1 MPAREGRT
9 HYDVLGVARDASATE
24 IRRAF
29 QRLTLEHHPD
39 RNRDDP
45 TAGARMAEIN
55 AAYGVLRDQRRR
67 RAYDASLSPQATS
80 PNDSAASDEFSDA
93 YAHWERAD
101 TEEQEWQAYVREVQ
115 AELKSWTDE
124 HLHMFVREQGALAD
138 DAASFEERSMHQW
151 FTAVALEEIRFREEQ
166 EAHAHWE
173 RADTEEQGWQAYVRE
188 VQTELKSWTDEH
200 LHAFVLEHG
209 ALADDAASFEE
220 RSMHQWFAAVA
231 LEEIEFR
238 EEQAAQVRRRRGL
251 ERERRRQEQE
261 RAAQARR
268 EQLWR
273 ETQERTE
280 QARREQLRR
289 EERERQEVR
298 RSVSPP
304 PVHDEAIEPPHTKER
319 RPEGRARRVVRRLV
333 ARVGIALIVLLAQM
347 AIVAELG
354 GVNPDN
360 PELASDGA
368 AIGAGIWMLC
378 AVFALALASLDAF
391 ERVTE
396 AWRNRSLR
404 VLAVL
409 IVLSIVIST
418 VGG

>member
-24 IRRAF
+24 IRHAF

-67 RAYDASLSPQATS
+67 RAYDASLSPQTTS

-166 EAHAHWE
+166 EARAHWE

-238 EEQAAQVRRRRGL
+238 EEQAARVRRRRDL

-261 RAAQARR
+261 RAEQARR
-268 EQLWR
+268 ERQR
-273 ETQERTE
+273 QERERAE

-289 EERERQEVR
+289 EERERQKAQ
-298 RSVSPP
+298 RSAPPPPTHDEPVSPS
-304 PVHDEAIEPPHTKER
+304 HADER
-319 RPEGRARRVVRRLV
+319 RPERRARRILRRLV
-333 ARVGIALIVLLAQM
+333 ARVGAALVVLLAQM
-347 AIVAELG
+347 AIIALLDG
-354 GVNPDN
+354 ANPTN
-360 PELASDGA
+360 PGNISDGG
-368 AIGAGIWMLC
+368 AIGAGIWMFC
-378 AVFALALASLDAF
+378 AVFALTLAGLDAF